1 MEGDAGLIAG
11 DRGSGGVTARIQE
24 RVREAGDTRT
34 PLRIKG
40 RSGWLSAGRPVDAT
54 DAVSVADLTGV
65 ADYVPGDLTITVHA
79 GTTLA
84 DLARLTGEQG
94 QWLPLNPFGSD
105 NGSIGATV
113 ATGSSGPF
121 SHGFGTIRDLILG
134 LEVVTGDAK
143 IVRGGGRVVKNV
155 AGFDLVRLMT
165 GSWGTLGVITEVTL
179 RLYAL
184 PAHSATIAMEA
195 PTDTRRLAERCRALL
210 EAPIIPYALEL
221 VSEEMSRR
229 IGLPPRPMILVE
241 IGGNN
246 AAVSSQKVALA
257 KLGAVIEGPSDCWD
271 RMRTT
276 ANGDSIV
283 FRLSGLPA
291 GLATRW
297 DAAKRI
303 VDDADGAMMHAS
315 IGRGTVRCIL
325 ADDLPPKSIE
335 RFATSDPSSTLI
347 LETAPASLWTMV
359 SPTAIGDRVSRN
371 LRRAFDPY
379 AILNPGILGTIN

>member
-1 MEGDAGLIAG
+1 M
-11 DRGSGGVTARIQE
+11 TAQIQE
-24 RVREAGDTRT
+24 RVREAGTART

-40 RSGWLSAGRPVDAT
+40 RSSWLSAGRPVDAT
-54 DAVSVADLTGV
+54 DSVSVADLSGV
-65 ADYVPGDLTITVHA
+65 SDYVPGDLTITVRA

-84 DLARLTGEQG
+84 DLARVTGEQG

-105 NGSIGATV
+105 LGSIGATV

-121 SHGFGTIRDLILG
+121 SHGFGTIRDLVLG

-143 IVRGGGRVVKNV
+143 IIRGGGRVVKNV

-184 PAHSATIAMEA
+184 PAHRATIAMEA
-195 PTDTRRLAERCRALL
+195 PTDARRLAERFRALL

-229 IGLPPRPMILVE
+229 IGLPSRPMILVE
-241 IGGNN
+241 IGGND
-246 AAVSSQKVALA
+246 AAVSSQKVALG
-257 KLGAVIEGPSDCWD
+257 KLAAVIEGPSDCWD
-271 RMRTT
+271 RMRTI
-276 ANGDSIV
+276 ANGESTV

-325 ADDLPPKSIE
+325 GNDLPPDAIE
-335 RFATSDPSSTLI
+335 RLAISDQGNTLI
-347 LETAPASLWTMV
+347 LETAPASLWTRL
-359 SPTAIGDRVSRN
+359 SPTAIPDRVSQN
-371 LRRAFDPY
+371 LRRAFDPL
-379 AILNPGILGTIN
+379 AILNPGILGTTN

>member
-1 MEGDAGLIAG
+1 VEVDARFIPRNGRSI
-11 DRGSGGVTARIQE
+11 SVTAQIQE
-24 RVREAGDTRT
+24 RVREAGAARM

-54 DAVSVADLTGV
+54 DSVSVAELSGV
-65 ADYVPGDLTITVHA
+65 SDYVPGDLTITVRA

-84 DLARLTGEQG
+84 DLARLTGEHG

-105 NGSIGATV
+105 SGSIGATV

-121 SHGFGTIRDLILG
+121 SHGFGTIRDLVLG

-165 GSWGTLGVITEVTL
+165 GSWGTLGIITEVTL

-184 PAHSATIAMEA
+184 PAHRATIAMEA
-195 PTDTRRLAERCRALL
+195 PTEPHRLAERFRGLL
-210 EAPIIPYALEL
+210 EAPIMPYALEL
-221 VSEEMSRR
+221 VSEEVSRR
-229 IGLPPRPMILVE
+229 IGLPPRPMILIE
-241 IGGNN
+241 IGGND
-246 AAVSSQKVALA
+246 AAVSSQKVALG
-257 KLGAVIEGPSDCWD
+257 KLGAVIEGPVDCWD
-271 RMRTT
+271 KMRTMG
-276 ANGDSIV
+276 NGESTV

-297 DAAKRI
+297 NAAKRI
-303 VDDADGAMMHAS
+303 VDEDNGAMMHAS

-325 ADDLPPKSIE
+325 SNDSSADAIAHL
-335 RFATSDPSSTLI
+335 ATSDPGNTLI
-347 LETAPASLWTMV
+347 LETAPAALWTRL
-359 SPTAIGDRVSRN
+359 SPTAIPDRVSQS
-371 LRRAFDPY
+371 LSRAFDPF

>member
-1 MEGDAGLIAG
+1 M
-11 DRGSGGVTARIQE
+11 TARIQE
-24 RVREAGDTRT
+24 RVREAGAARM

-54 DAVSVADLTGV
+54 DAVSVADHSGV
-65 ADYVPGDLTITVHA
+65 ADYVPGDLTITVRA

-121 SHGFGTIRDLILG
+121 SHGFGTIRDLVLG

-195 PTDTRRLAERCRALL
+195 PTDTPRLAERFRALL
-210 EAPIIPYALEL
+210 DAPIIPYALEL
-221 VSEEMSRR
+221 VNEEISRR

-241 IGGNN
+241 FGGND
-246 AAVSSQKVALA
+246 AAVSAQKSALG
-257 KLGAVIEGPSDCWD
+257 KLGAVVEGPADCWD
-271 RMRTT
+271 RMRTI
-276 ANGDSIV
+276 ANSESTV
-283 FRLSGLPA
+283 FRLSGLPV
-291 GLATRW
+291 GLAARW

-303 VDDADGAMMHAS
+303 VDDSDGAMMHAS
-315 IGRGTVRCIL
+315 IGRGTVRCITN
-325 ADDLPPKSIE
+325 DLPLDAIE
-335 RFATSDPSSTLI
+335 RLATSDPGNTLI
-347 LETAPASLWTMV
+347 LETAPASLWTRL
-359 SPTAIGDRVSRN
+359 SPTAIPDRVSQN
-371 LRRAFDPY
+371 LRRAFDPL

>member
-1 MEGDAGLIAG
+1 VEGYTGFIAC
-11 DRGSGGVTARIQE
+11 DRGSNRVTAKIQE
-24 RVREAGDTRT
+24 RVREAAAAQS

-40 RSGWLSAGRPVDAT
+40 RSGWLTAGRPVAAT
-54 DAVSVADLTGV
+54 DAVSVAELSGV
-65 ADYVPGDLTITVHA
+65 VDYIPGDLTITVRA

-105 NGSIGATV
+105 NGSVGATV
-113 ATGSSGPF
+113 ATASSGTL
-121 SHGFGTIRDLILG
+121 SHGFGTIRDLVLG

-143 IVRGGGRVVKNV
+143 IIRGGGRVVKNV

-165 GSWGTLGVITEVTL
+165 GSWGTLGVITEITL

-184 PAHSATIAMEA
+184 PARRTTVAMEA
-195 PTDTRRLAERCRALL
+195 PTTAPRLAERLHALND
-210 EAPIIPYALEL
+210 APIIPYALEL

-229 IGLPPRPMILVE
+229 IGLPARPMILVE
-241 IGGNN
+241 IGGNE
-246 AAVSSQKVALA
+246 AAVSAQQVALG
-257 KLGAVIEGPSDCWD
+257 KLGAVIEAPEDSWD
-271 RMRTT
+271 RMRTI
-276 ANGDSIV
+276 ANGESTV
-283 FRLSGLPA
+283 FRLSGLP
-291 GLATRW
+291 GLLAARW

-303 VDDADGAMMHAS
+303 VDDSDGGMMHAS

-325 ADDLPPKSIE
+325 PTEVSPDEVEHLA
-335 RFATSDPSSTLI
+335 RSDPGSTLI
-347 LETAPASLWTMV
+347 LETAPASLWDRI
-359 SPTAIGDRVSRN
+359 SPTAIPDRVSQS